1 MQSSLLSDDD
11 LPDPAAL
18 AAAAAGR
25 GTPGHYDELR
35 GTLSRADHKVVA
47 DSAAAVTSALTGA
60 TAVDA
65 DADDA
70 DDSDSDK
77 DDEPTDP
84 PEAAEDVDA
93 AAGALPAR
101 GLAPVWRDFFGSTG
115 LDGWQDLGSRQARV
129 QRRVRDDGA
138 TYNVYA
144 DGSHSERTWPLEMLP
159 LVISAPEWARIERG
173 VRQRARML
181 EAALA
186 DIYGPQHL
194 LREGVLPASLVLA
207 HPQYLRPM
215 HGVKPAGGA
224 WLHLL
229 AIDLARGPD
238 GHWWV
243 VDRRTQAPSGLGYLL
258 ENRLIIAQQFP
269 EAFRDMKVQRVAAT
283 FRALMDGLLR
293 SSPAGERS
301 RVALLTP
308 GPRNETYFEH
318 VFLARYL
325 GVSLVEGSDLTVR
338 DQRLYLKTLHGLE
351 RVHVLL
357 RRVDDEWLDP
367 LELRPESALGVP
379 GLLQAVRAG
388 EVVLAN
394 APGAGVLETPGLT
407 AFWPGV
413 ARRLLGEELKL
424 PATTSWWCGEASVW
438 AASRD
443 RLADYVIVPTFPAG
457 PVTQGFEPV
466 LGSELDAASR
476 RAWQARI
483 DANPSAYTLMGRVR
497 PSELPVWRDGRLEP
511 RPVVLRVYAMNDG
524 QGGWCVLPGGLTRVG
539 LRPGESP
546 SAAPAA
552 PVAGAAA
559 GIGAGIATGA
569 GVPSGK
575 GGADVYLS
583 IQRGSAS
590 TDTWVLT
597 DGEVDPTSLLPPP
610 LAPIELAHWHRVITS
625 RSAENLFW
633 LGRYTERAENTV
645 RLARLALEGL
655 PGASPQVLEVLH
667 ALLLRHGLIGPGVP
681 SPALP
686 SPQAGRL
693 FERALVRSL
702 GDAVAG
708 PSVAYN
714 LRALRGCAEAL
725 RERLSTEHWAMIQE
739 LEQRFSSE
747 MAEVLAAEGHEPLS
761 DVLTVLGGAMMRL
774 SAVTGAQTD
783 RMTRD
788 DGWRLLSVG
797 RQIERLDMLS
807 HALGLCFERGLSRL
821 DDGFALMLGLFE
833 STITYR
839 ANFQARREVLPL
851 VHLLVLDTDNP
862 RSLAWVARTMRDRLK
877 KLARHDPVWADAIAE
892 RLPQPGTW
900 SLETLAGADEAG
912 QHVALI
918 AALRSCSQAALDL
931 SNEIS
936 QHLFSHVGS
945 ADRAV
950 WQ

>member
-1 MQSSLLSDDD
+1 MPPMQSSLLSDDD

-35 GTLSRADHKVVA
+35 GALSRADHKGDGSPVA
-47 DSAAAVTSALTGA
+47 PVAAEAASRSTAKAEAAVDKASA
-60 TAVDA
+60 
-65 DADDA
+65 
-70 DDSDSDK
+70 
-77 DDEPTDP
+77 
-84 PEAAEDVDA
+84 
-93 AAGALPAR
+93 PAH

-115 LDGWQDLGSRQARV
+115 LDGWQDLPSRQARV

-144 DGSHSERTWPLEMLP
+144 DGNHSERTWPLEMLP
-159 LVISAPEWARIERG
+159 LVISAPEWSRIERG
-173 VRQRARML
+173 VRQRARLL

-186 DIYGPQHL
+186 DIYGPQEL
-194 LREGVLPASLVLA
+194 LHEGVLPASLVLA

-269 EAFRDMKVQRVAAT
+269 EAFRDLKVQRVAAA

-293 SSPAGERS
+293 SSPGGERS

-394 APGAGVLETPGLT
+394 APGAGVLESPGLT

-413 ARRLLGEELKL
+413 AQHLLGEDLML

-466 LGSELDAASR
+466 LGSELDAASL

-483 DANPSAYTLMGRVR
+483 DANPAAYTLMGRVR

-524 QGGWCVLPGGLTRVG
+524 QGDWCVLPGGLTRVG
-539 LRPGESP
+539 LRPGESATSSRQAPVVAAAP
-546 SAAPAA
+546 SSPAAPASTASAASAASPGTA
-552 PVAGAAA
+552 PP
-559 GIGAGIATGA
+559 T
-569 GVPSGK
+569 PSAK

-655 PGASPQVLEVLH
+655 PGSSTPVLEVLH

-693 FERALVRSL
+693 FERALVRRL

-739 LEQRFSSE
+739 LEQRFSAE
-747 MAEVLAAEGHEPLS
+747 LAEVLAAEGHEPLS

-807 HALGLCFERGLSRL
+807 NALGLCFELGLERL

-877 KLARHDPVWADAIAE
+877 KLARHDPVWADTIAE
-892 RLPQPGTW
+892 RLPQPGSW

>member
-1 MQSSLLSDDD
+1 MQPSLLSDDD

-35 GTLSRADHKVVA
+35 GALSTAEHRAERLGERA
-47 DSAAAVTSALTGA
+47 GAAAPESAPTSVESEPAGP
-60 TAVDA
+60 
-65 DADDA
+65 
-70 DDSDSDK
+70 
-77 DDEPTDP
+77 DDEPGDTADDPSVDTADDTAADPSDAEDDP
-84 PEAAEDVDA
+84 PV
-93 AAGALPAR
+93 AR
-101 GLAPVWRDFFGSTG
+101 RPHGLAPVWQNFFTSTG
-115 LDGWQDLGSRQARV
+115 LDGWQDLPARHARV

-144 DGSHSERTWPLEMLP
+144 NGGHSERTWPLEMLP

-186 DIYGPQHL
+186 DIYGPQNL
-194 LREGVLPASLVLA
+194 LHEGVLPASLVLA

-269 EAFRDMKVQRVAAT
+269 EAFRDLKVQRVASA
-283 FRALMDGLLR
+283 FRALMDGLMR

-301 RVALLTP
+301 RIALLTP

-466 LGSELDAASR
+466 LGSELDAASL

-497 PSELPVWRDGRLEP
+497 PSEMPVWRDGRLEP
-511 RPVVLRVYAMNDG
+511 RPVVLRVYAMSDG
-524 QGGWCVLPGGLTRVG
+524 EGGWCVLPGGLSRVG
-539 LRPGESP
+539 SRTGHVAAATNKLASP
-546 SAAPAA
+546 SASVSSA
-552 PVAGAAA
+552 
-559 GIGAGIATGA
+559 
-569 GVPSGK
+569 SSSK

-583 IQRGSAS
+583 IQLGSAS

-597 DGEVDPTSLLPPP
+597 DGEVDPTSLLPRP

-655 PGASPQVLEVLH
+655 PGSSTPVLRVLH

-686 SPQAGRL
+686 SAQAGRM
-693 FERALVRSL
+693 FERALVRGL
-702 GDAVAG
+702 GDPAAG
-708 PSVAYN
+708 PSVAWN

-739 LEQRFSSE
+739 LEQRFSAD
-747 MAEVLAAEGHEPLS
+747 MAEVLAAERHEPLS
-761 DVLTVLGGAMMRL
+761 DVLAVLAGAMTRL

-797 RQIERLDMLS
+797 RQIERLDMLA
-807 HALGLCFERGLSRL
+807 HALSLCFEHGLADL

-862 RSLAWVARTMRDRLK
+862 RSLAWVARTMRDRLR
-877 KLARHDPVWADAIAE
+877 KLARHDPVWAEATAE
-892 RLPQPGTW
+892 GLPQPGQW
-900 SLETLAGADEAG
+900 SLEVLARADEAG
-912 QHVALI
+912 RHAALI
-918 AALRSCSQAALDL
+918 EALRTCSAAALAL
-931 SNEIS
+931 SSEIS